1 LTSTQPAL
9 AGPRGR
15 WAVGAGYAAFAWGL
29 IFALISFY
37 WGCGGTIG
45 LSTVGGTIERLA
57 REHSAGIFVA
67 VWVTGLLKLV
77 GAVLALALVRPW
89 GSKLPRRLVALLSWT
104 AAVLLT
110 LYGGTLVAAD
120 ALAATGAIKPR
131 TPIAR
136 VPLLWHLWVWDMS
149 FLIWGLL
156 FASAAWYFTR
166 RDRGNG
172 ILSVSL

>member
-1 LTSTQPAL
+1 MSELQPGADDTAPFVIIPSGVHMVEFPMPR
-9 AGPRGR
+9 AGDGGGVVWDAP
-15 WAVGAGYAAFAWGL
+15 GL
-29 IFALISFY
+29 
-37 WGCGGTIG
+37 G
-45 LSTVGGTIERLA
+45 
-57 REHSAGIFVA
+57 
-67 VWVTGLLKLV
+67 
-77 GAVLALALVRPW
+77 
-89 GSKLPRRLVALLSWT
+89 
-104 AAVLLT
+104 AVLLT
-110 LYGGTLVAAD
+110 VYGGALVAAD

-172 ILSVSL
+172 LLSVSL

>member
-1 LTSTQPAL
+1 MTSTQPAL

-15 WAVGAGYAAFAWGL
+15 WAVGSGYAAFAWGL

-45 LSTVGGTIERLA
+45 LNTVGGSIARLA
-57 REHSAGIFVA
+57 RQHLGRGLGHRSAQAGRCCARPRSGTA
-67 VWVTGLLKLV
+67 VGQQ
-77 GAVLALALVRPW
+77 AA
-89 GSKLPRRLVALLSWT
+89 RRLVTLLGWT

-131 TPIAR
+131 TPIAQ

-156 FASAAWYFTR
+156 FACAAWYFTR